1 MSKHFEREIERLNRH
16 LIEFGDR
23 VENQVKLA
31 MDAIKN
37 FDAVMSNR
45 VIDQDRDIDQME
57 VELEEECLKLLAL
70 HQPVANDLR
79 LIVIVLKINNDL
91 ERIGDHAKNIADRAR
106 LLASLPSVEIPPVV
120 FELAK
125 EAKLMLRK
133 SLLALIENEI
143 ELAQAVLKTD
153 DLVDD
158 LNERVFKDTVEK
170 IKAGSDSA
178 EQDLILLSICRQLE
192 RIGDHA
198 CNIAEDVVYML
209 TGDIIRH
216 SNSVSATIIPAPTR
230 KVSNR

>member
-1 MSKHFEREIERLNRH
+1 MSKHFEREIVRLNRH

-23 VENQVKLA
+23 VETQVKLA
-31 MDAIKN
+31 MDAVNN
-37 FDAVMSNR
+37 FDGLMGNR

-106 LLASLPSVEIPPVV
+106 LLAKLPPVDIPPAV

-133 SLLALIENEI
+133 ALLALVENEI

-158 LNERVFKDTVEK
+158 LNKRVFRETIDK
-170 IKAGSDSA
+170 IKAGSESI
-178 EQDLILLSICRQLE
+178 EQDLILMSICRQLE

-216 SNSVSATIIPAPTR
+216 TTSATIIPAPTM